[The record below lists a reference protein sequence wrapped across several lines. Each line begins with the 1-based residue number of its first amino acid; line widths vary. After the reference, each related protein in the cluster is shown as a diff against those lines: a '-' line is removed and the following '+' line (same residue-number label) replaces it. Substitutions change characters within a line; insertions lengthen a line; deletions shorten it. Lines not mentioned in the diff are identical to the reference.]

1 MGVKATPCCGFHIV
15 LHDQMMN
22 AQVKSRLASIAV
34 SGALMFSAS
43 AASAAAVFFDDF
55 SSNTGWTLDT
65 PWQIGSTSISPFNG
79 YNQDP
84 ELDHTATAD
93 NGVLGARLGGDIGG
107 PDGLH
112 GFYYAT
118 SPTYNLSSMTGVELS
133 FWRWLNSDYDPFMT
147 SQVEV
152 FDGAAWQVIYTNC
165 CIDDLGYV
173 DDNSWTLQ
181 SFNVSAYANNNANFA
196 VRFSYDVTSANALAI
211 SGWNVDDLTVSSS
224 QVPEPG
230 SLALVGL
237 GLLALAR
244 RSPLIP
250 APRRSKQKKARSRL
264 PAFLLLRPAGRS
276 RLDEVG
282 GANAAAPV
290 SQGDQKL
297 WRTPNA
303 RELKSPP

>member
-1 MGVKATPCCGFHIV
+1 MSAKATPCCSFHTA

-34 SGALMFSAS
+34 SGALMFSAG
-43 AASAAAVFFDDF
+43 AASAAAIFFDDF

-152 FDGAAWQVIYTNC
+152 FDGAAWQLIYTNC

-196 VRFSYDVTSANALAI
+196 VRFSYDVTNANALAI

-237 GLLALAR
+237 GLLALALAR
-244 RSPLIP
+244 R
-250 APRRSKQKKARSRL
+250 ARR
-264 PAFLLLRPAGRS
+264 
-276 RLDEVG
+276 
-282 GANAAAPV
+282 
-290 SQGDQKL
+290 
-297 WRTPNA
+297 
-303 RELKSPP
+303 